1 MPWKSTTT
9 TGSLPTTQA
18 SRPVGSSDTS
28 PALHSRVVPSSITT
42 FIVPEIWYWKCGASQ
57 LVVFAIGFTWVDHF
71 KPGSKVP
78 RPMVTP
84 PILTTSPRPFSNV
97 RTSSGAPNPL
107 TSIVA
112 ISPPPLFSR
121 FLNSRDTLLLLIQAP
136 HPSAAAGD
144 EEKHERVEGRQLAF
158 VDGREKRR
166 AELELPVK
174 LEIRHGHLA
183 AAEKRRPAGLKAH
196 QDQQAA
202 NQLDESAEPQLGSH
216 RRLEL
221 TEKPQNLLGAVKGE
235 HEPRNDAQ
243 QR

>member
-71 KPGSKVP
+71 QPGSKVP

-84 PILTTSPRPFSNV
+84 PILTNSTRPFSNV
-97 RTSSGAPNPL
+97 RTSSGAPNPF

-112 ISPPPLFSR
+112 ISPPPVDPPQKRCLYFSNVAVIFSVVGGCDHR
-121 FLNSRDTLLLLIQAP
+121 TN
-136 HPSAAAGD
+136 
-144 EEKHERVEGRQLAF
+144 E
-158 VDGREKRR
+158 R
-166 AELELPVK
+166 AE
-174 LEIRHGHLA
+174 
-183 AAEKRRPAGLKAH
+183 
-196 QDQQAA
+196 
-202 NQLDESAEPQLGSH
+202 
-216 RRLEL
+216 
-221 TEKPQNLLGAVKGE
+221 
-235 HEPRNDAQ
+235 
-243 QR
+243 